1 MAVQLINMIQLN
13 MTVSSKIYLEVP
25 LWNIQKTYLIVL
37 WK

>member
-1 MAVQLINMIQLN
+1 MAVQLINMIQPN
-13 MTVSSKIYLEVP
+13 MTVSSKIYREVP

>member
-1 MAVQLINMIQLN
+1 MAVQLINMIQSYLA
-13 MTVSSKIYLEVP
+13 VSSKIYLEVP